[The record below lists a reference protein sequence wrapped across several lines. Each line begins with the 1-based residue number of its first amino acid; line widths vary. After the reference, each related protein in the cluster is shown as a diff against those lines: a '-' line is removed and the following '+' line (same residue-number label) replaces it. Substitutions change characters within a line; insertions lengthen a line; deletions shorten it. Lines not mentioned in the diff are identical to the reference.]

1 MEVILFLV
9 ARLLFGGY
17 FVFNAV
23 NHFTQTSAMTGYAQ
37 SKGVP
42 APKLAVTFT
51 GLLLLIG
58 GVSVLFGIYPILG
71 ATALVLFL
79 VPVTFTMHTFWKIED
94 PQMKM
99 AEKVNFTKNLAL
111 VGGALLLLAIPQPWP
126 ASLGF

>member
-1 MEVILFLV
+1 MEAILFLV

-23 NHFTQTSAMTGYAQ
+23 NHFTQVRMMSGYAQ

>member
-1 MEVILFLV
+1 MEAILFVV

-17 FVFNAV
+17 FVFNAL
-23 NHFTQTSAMTGYAQ
+23 NHFTHTSAMTGYAQ

-42 APKLAVTFT
+42 APKLAVTIT

-58 GVSVLFGIYPILG
+58 GVSVLFGIYPTLG
-71 ATALVLFL
+71 AAALVLFL
-79 VPVTFTMHTFWKIED
+79 VPVTFTMHIFWKVKD

-99 AEKVNFTKNLAL
+99 AEMVNFTKNLAL

>member
-1 MEVILFLV
+1 MEAILFLV

-17 FVFNAV
+17 FVFNAL

-79 VPVTFTMHTFWKIED
+79 VPVTFTMHTFWKVKD

-99 AEKVNFTKNLAL
+99 AEMVNFTKNLAL

>member
-111 VGGALLLLAIPQPWP
+111 VGGALLLLAIPPPWP

>member
-1 MEVILFLV
+1 MEAILFLV

>member
-1 MEVILFLV
+1 MEAILFLV

-17 FVFNAV
+17 FVFNAL

>member
-1 MEVILFLV
+1 MEAILFLV

-79 VPVTFTMHTFWKIED
+79 VPVTFTMHTFWRVKD

-99 AEKVNFTKNLAL
+99 AEMVNFTKNLAL